1 MKADGLVDREEA
13 SQRFDEFLML
23 MDEQLLA
30 LEQDAAR
37 VGLPLALGTDT
48 PEQLEAVFDALA
60 QGLSREKDPTIWGG
74 LLVYV
79 GRYLGEWVRQTVGG
93 RWELPLDDVRN
104 VNFNTP
110 VIVGHSPVPGLDLA
124 PISLVRAYGL
134 RRRRGT
140 LRRGVVAQVRPE
152 APLDLSDLLGSKP

>member
-1 MKADGLVDREEA
+1 VNRDEA
-13 SQRFDEFLML
+13 RQRFDDFLL
-23 MDEQLLA
+23 VMDEQLHA

-60 QGLSREKDPTIWGG
+60 QGLSREKDPATWGS

-110 VIVGHSPVPGLDLA
+110 VIVGHSPVQGLDLA

-134 RRRRGT
+134 RRQRGT
-140 LRRGVVAQVRPE
+140 LRRGVMAQVCPE
-152 APLDLSDLLGSKP
+152 LPLDRSDL